1 MKQSMRVAIVLL
13 FAVAAQA
20 TVSSLNSTEITKL
33 LATTPKCAMPCF
45 VDAFHSGNCTLD
57 GLTDCVCTNIPLQ
70 AHTSACIQ
78 QACEFDDQVA
88 TARISQ
94 RLCEDYPFP
103 KRTKS
108 SKVFS
113 IGLPVITIL
122 IVALRCL
129 ARLQFTNQLWWDDW
143 TALIALAFLIVV
155 SGLGYANAAMGF
167 GLHYWDIDPENGKT
181 ILQIFY
187 VLQMLYVFIQVFAKA
202 SIACFY
208 SRVFTNRKFRLAVKF
223 YMVFLFSH
231 GFMFLLLTVFQ
242 CLPIQSIWN
251 RSIQG
256 HCLNMSAISYAGAAC
271 SIIEDIIL
279 IVIPIPELMK
289 LQLGKKKR
297 LALVCMFAIGSFAC
311 VASMIRVKYLISLA
325 NSFDST
331 WDYFDVV
338 IWSSVELN
346 LAIICGSLPAL
357 RPLFKKLLIFF
368 TTIRSTVQSGT
379 HRRKLQAQST
389 TAVRKY
395 HHSHASYESST
406 QSSPD
411 NSPQKP
417 HAVKLRDF
425 GGSST
430 TCDKDAHYTFEM
442 TTDEESKDDLES
454 QDWAR
459 AYGK

>member
-1 MKQSMRVAIVLL
+1 MRVAIVLL
-13 FAVAAQA
+13 FATAAQA

-70 AHTSACIQ
+70 AHASACIQ

-94 RLCEDYPFP
+94 RLCEGYPFP
-103 KRTKS
+103 ERRKF

-122 IVALRCL
+122 TVALRCL
-129 ARLQFTNQLWWDDW
+129 ARLQVTNQLWWDDW
-143 TALIALAFLIVV
+143 TALIALAFLIVM

-167 GLHYWDIDPENGKT
+167 GLHYWDIDPGNGKT

-187 VLQMLYVFIQVFAKA
+187 VLQMLYIFIQVFAKA

-208 SRVFTNRKFRLAVKF
+208 SRVFTNQKFRLAVKF
-223 YMVFLFSH
+223 FMAFLFTH
-231 GFMFLLLTVFQ
+231 GFMFLLLMVFQ
-242 CLPIQSIWN
+242 CLPIQSIWD

-256 HCLNMSAISYAGAAC
+256 RCLNVSAISYGGAAC

-297 LALVCMFAIGSFAC
+297 SALVCMFAVGSFAC
-311 VASMIRVKYLISLA
+311 VASMIRLKYLISFA

-331 WDYFDVV
+331 WDNVDVV
-338 IWSSVELN
+338 LWSSVELN

-357 RPLFKKLLIFF
+357 RPLFKKLPIFF

-379 HRRKLQAQST
+379 HRRKSQAQST
-389 TAVRKY
+389 TAIRKS
-395 HHSHASYESST
+395 HHSHASHESST

-442 TTDEESKDDLES
+442 TTDEESRDDLES